1 MVARS
6 IAISFC
12 VFFAGIFLAGI
23 LSGSATANRP
33 VPDEP
38 QLPHPRAIAI
48 TGETGMAS
56 VYAYDGDETSGGPVT
71 ANGERVIPNAMTAAH
86 KTIPFNTRVRVTNLK
101 NGLSAIVRINNR
113 GPFAKGRII
122 DLTPAAAAALGF
134 SAEREG
140 LAPVTL
146 AVLSD

>member
-12 VFFAGIFLAGI
+12 LLLPGI
-23 LSGSATANRP
+23 LCTSATADRP
-33 VPDEP
+33 GSDDQRP
-38 QLPHPRAIAI
+38 LPHPRAIKIA
-48 TGETGMAS
+48 GETGMAS
-56 VYAYDGDETSGGPVT
+56 VYAYDGDKHAGGTKT
-71 ANGERVIPNAMTAAH
+71 ANGERVVATAMTAAH

-101 NGLSAIVRINNR
+101 NGMSAIVRINNR

-134 SAEREG
+134 SAQKEG

-146 AVLSD
+146 AVLAD